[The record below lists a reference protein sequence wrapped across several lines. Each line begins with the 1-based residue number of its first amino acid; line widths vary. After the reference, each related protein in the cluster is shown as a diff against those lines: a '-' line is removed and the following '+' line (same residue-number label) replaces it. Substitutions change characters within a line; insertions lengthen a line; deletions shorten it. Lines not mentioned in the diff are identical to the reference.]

1 MGNEESGMIEENSSE
16 QSPARGGRRGAAGRS
31 NTNSS
36 SSSSNNYG
44 DYSANSQSSTRK
56 RGGRRGHGGGSSES
70 SGSKHDSS
78 SFADKSK
85 TPKSSSSK
93 NKDDMFSGMN
103 LPLGETPKSISDKGR
118 KAFNTAIWSPRA
130 DSNRSK
136 ARTVTNNN
144 SANKTP
150 SRTESQMKPIEEKK
164 KAKSKQES
172 DKKSEKP
179 MFNFDSLYFN
189 DSKPKDKKPPP
200 KAEMDDDLF
209 SNPFGVSGGGSV
221 GGSLII
227 LHDIVSTYLSAHAR
241 RRVHVCAEIC
251 VTASAISLSFNFLH
265 FAQRITSYTTTN
277 SCRRAEKPKKSR
289 SINVDVKMGNA
300 KLKHKV
306 RSDRERKKQ
315 TRQNNAFHRPN
326 SELMFDAFDD
336 LEEEMID
343 DGVIGNGN
351 RNEQPKRTDSMAP
364 AKQLK
369 WNTRSSHDSVREY
382 DSFESNSSSGRHRG
396 RGGDSGR
403 GGNSDGWF

>member
-1 MGNEESGMIEENSSE
+1 MG
-16 QSPARGGRRGAAGRS
+16 
-31 NTNSS
+31 
-36 SSSSNNYG
+36 
-44 DYSANSQSSTRK
+44 
-56 RGGRRGHGGGSSES
+56 
-70 SGSKHDSS
+70 
-78 SFADKSK
+78 
-85 TPKSSSSK
+85 
-93 NKDDMFSGMN
+93 
-103 LPLGETPKSISDKGR
+103 
-118 KAFNTAIWSPRA
+118 
-130 DSNRSK
+130 
-136 ARTVTNNN
+136 
-144 SANKTP
+144 
-150 SRTESQMKPIEEKK
+150 EEKK

-209 SNPFGVSGGGSV
+209 SNPFGVSGGG
-221 GGSLII
+221 
-227 LHDIVSTYLSAHAR
+227 
-241 RRVHVCAEIC
+241 
-251 VTASAISLSFNFLH
+251 
-265 FAQRITSYTTTN
+265 
-277 SCRRAEKPKKSR
+277 RAEKPKKSR